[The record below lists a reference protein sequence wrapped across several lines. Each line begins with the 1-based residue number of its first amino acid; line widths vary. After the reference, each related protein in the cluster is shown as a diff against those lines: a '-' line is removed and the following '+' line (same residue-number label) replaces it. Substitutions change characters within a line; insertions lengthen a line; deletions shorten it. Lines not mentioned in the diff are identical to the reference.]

1 MSYINFVSFNSI
13 HYLVWFVNRFVN
25 LSLSLQMLFN
35 KPFSAFA

>member
-25 LSLSLQMLFN
+25 LSLSLQMLFV
-35 KPFSAFA
+35 KSFSAFA